1 VIKARVTDNKLKEI
15 LMSDFLQ
22 RLKREVLIENG
33 GILTD
38 LGNPASDLDGSFQRW
53 VIDHPDIY
61 QAAVKAHFNV
71 GGDVASTFTGGL
83 NRLTLKKTGL
93 EDTTRE
99 MNYTMAKLVKEV
111 TPNNCY
117 VAFGLHSHDFFLPP
131 VGDATVDEVYESYVE
146 QITIAEEIGVDLFRI
161 ISIDLGQMALAIKAI
176 KDNSKLP
183 ILGSFYFNPT
193 PTGFG
198 TIVGIDSTTCA
209 KKLEELGVDIVGVTC
224 RGLSYKQTTTV
235 LRDMGTACSKLLAA
249 SPDAGIP
256 QQISGKIVYSA
267 TPEELAKEVP
277 NWVAAG
283 ARLIGGCCG
292 TTPKHVAK
300 LVSVLK

>member
-1 VIKARVTDNKLKEI
+1 
-15 LMSDFLQ
+15 MSDFLQ

-33 GILTD
+33 AVFTD
-38 LGNPASDLDGSFQRW
+38 LKAPGSDLIGSFQRW

-61 QAAVKAHFNV
+61 QAVVKAHFNV

-83 NRLTLKKTGL
+83 NRLTLKKYGL
-93 EDTTRE
+93 EDRTRE
-99 MNYTMAKLVKEV
+99 MNYKMTELVKEV

-117 VAFGLHSHDFFLPP
+117 VAFGLHSSDFFLPP
-131 VGDATVDEVYESYVE
+131 IGNATTDEVYESYVE
-146 QITIAEEIGVDLFRI
+146 QVTIAEEIGVDLFRI
-161 ISIDLGQMALAIKAI
+161 ISIDLGQMAIAIKAI
-176 KDNSKLP
+176 KDSSKLP

-198 TIVGIDSTTCA
+198 TIVGIDATTCA
-209 KKLEELGVDIVGVTC
+209 KKVEDLGVDVVGVTC
-224 RGLSYKQTTTV
+224 RGLSYEQTTAV
-235 LRDMGTACSKLLAA
+235 LREMGTTCSKYLTA

-256 QQISGKIVYSA
+256 QQISGKTVYPS
-267 TPEELAKEVP
+267 TPEELAKEAP

-292 TTPKHVAK
+292 TTPKHTAK